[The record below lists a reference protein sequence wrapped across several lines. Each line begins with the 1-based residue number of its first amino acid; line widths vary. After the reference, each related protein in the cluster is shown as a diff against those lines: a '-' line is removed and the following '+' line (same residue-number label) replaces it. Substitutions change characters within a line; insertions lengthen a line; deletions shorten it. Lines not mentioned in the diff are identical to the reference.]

1 MDKALHSAGIDSGF
15 IIFGANLSNPLN
27 MLLPLLQT
35 VSEKKKNQSFY
46 TVANTLSNYYGDK
59 PVNAQYMLVL
69 SVNLAFYLHLTSTL
83 ICCSKNYCIDVLL
96 NSFKLCII

>member
-35 VSEKKKNQSFY
+35 VSKKKKSFY
-46 TVANTLSNYYGDK
+46 TLANTLSNYYVDR
-59 PVNAQYMLVL
+59 PVNGWQYMLGL
-69 SVNLAFYLHLTSTL
+69 SVDLAFYLHITSTL
-83 ICCSKNYCIDVLL
+83 ICCSKNYCIGVLL
-96 NSFKLCII
+96 NL